1 MKNLLIKSLFVFCLI
16 ITISHANDKRK
27 KLNPETKKNVISLLS
42 VNESLHSAFFTY
54 SGKLV
59 EKEARNLIE
68 KINDIKDEE
77 ISKLLY
83 LSKSKLSEIKEVNER
98 DKNDQI
104 YHSVSM
110 ALIDIV
116 NKYDLGSKYNT
127 YSCPMVKKK
136 WVQNSDK
143 ISKVHNP
150 YAPGMPHCGLQDSK
164 Y

>member
-1 MKNLLIKSLFVFCLI
+1 MKKILIKSLLVFCFI
-16 ITISHANDKRK
+16 ITVSNANEKRK
-27 KLNPETKKNVISLLS
+27 ELKPATKKNVIAVLS

-68 KINDIKDEE
+68 KINDIKNEE
-77 ISKLLY
+77 ISKLLQF
-83 LSKSKLSEIKEVNER
+83 SKSKLSEIKEANER
-98 DKNDQI
+98 DKNDQS

-110 ALIDIV
+110 ALIHIV
-116 NKYDLGSKYNT
+116 NKYDLGSKYNA

-136 WVQNSDK
+136 WIQNSEK
-143 ISKVHNP
+143 MSKVHNP